1 MKFMNTTWKA
11 TRRSAAVLVALMF
24 VAAPAGASIIVQNYM
39 EADIVAAPPCFVK
52 TTGDDPAGSTLS
64 TFDATTNTI
73 AVDGTN
79 LLEEK
84 ITVTGMVGDRV
95 IYTDVVHYENN
106 CDEPINVSLTT
117 VDASGDWTGVAAELW
132 ISNVAAPAD
141 IDPNLDAAGAASDWN
156 DTGIIV
162 PAGTAAG
169 PLVLSTGV
177 VTVPAGGEVQGA
189 YVISTDN
196 SVTPTV
202 PPTTIASLNWVAQAT
217 IG

>member
-1 MKFMNTTWKA
+1 MKLTKPTWKA

-39 EADIVAAPPCFVK
+39 EADVIAAPPCFVK
-52 TTGDDPAGSTLS
+52 TTGADPAGSTLS

-73 AVDGTN
+73 SVDGTD

-84 ITVTGMVGDRV
+84 ISVTGMVGDRV

-106 CDEPINVSLTT
+106 CAEPIDVNLTT
-117 VDASGDWTGVAAELW
+117 VEASGDWSGVSAELW

-156 DTGIIV
+156 DTGIVV
-162 PAGTAAG
+162 PAGTTAG
-169 PLVLSTGV
+169 AFVASTGV
-177 VTVPAGGEVQGA
+177 VTVPVGGEVHGA

-196 SVTPTV
+196 SITPTI
-202 PPTTIASLNWVAQAT
+202 PPTAIATLNWVAQAT